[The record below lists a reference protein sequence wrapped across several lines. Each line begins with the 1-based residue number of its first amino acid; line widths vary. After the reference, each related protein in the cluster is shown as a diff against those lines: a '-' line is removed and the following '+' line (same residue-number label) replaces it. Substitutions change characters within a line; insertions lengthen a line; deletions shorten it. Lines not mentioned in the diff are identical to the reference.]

1 MGIASTQMEGEE
13 RGRMR
18 KEGGRKEED
27 STCDR
32 VGVMMVMMG
41 SSSIS
46 NGDPIDG
53 GKSHFNTETGS

>member
-27 STCDR
+27 STCVR
-32 VGVMMVMMG
+32 VGVMMG
-41 SSSIS
+41 
-46 NGDPIDG
+46 NDG
-53 GKSHFNTETGS
+53 E